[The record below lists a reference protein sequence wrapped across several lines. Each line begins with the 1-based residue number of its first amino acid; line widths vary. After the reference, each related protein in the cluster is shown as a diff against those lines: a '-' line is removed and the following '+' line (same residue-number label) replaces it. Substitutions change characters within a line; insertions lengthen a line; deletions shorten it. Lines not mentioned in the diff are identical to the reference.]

1 MRQVW
6 YLTRETMRDMNRS
19 VTFTLAADDYVAAN
33 KLFILK
39 YSTSR
44 WPLVCW
50 LIFVAL
56 LLASLFTLALRFP
69 DAPFMSLFYI
79 CVVVVIAIPLYQYFF
94 GAAVFARKAYADQK
108 TLQHPITVTWSEEGF
123 RSKAQQGDWNVPWN
137 DYLKWTEDSKVILLY
152 QGGRV
157 FNMLPKRVLTP
168 AQIDDFRQLVA
179 ANIKRA

>member
-1 MRQVW
+1 
-6 YLTRETMRDMNRS
+6 MNRS
-19 VTFTLAADDYVAAN
+19 VTFTLTADDYIAAN

-44 WPLVCW
+44 GPLVCW
-50 LIFVAL
+50 LMVVFVL
-56 LLASLFTLALRFP
+56 LGSLFMLALRFP
-69 DAPFMSLFYI
+69 DAPFMALFYI
-79 CVVVVIAIPLYQYFF
+79 CVAVVITIPLYQYFF

-108 TLQHPITVTWSEEGF
+108 SLQHPMTVAWSDEGF
-123 RSKAQQGDWNVPWN
+123 RSTSQQGDWNIPWS

-152 QGGRV
+152 QGARV

-179 ANIKRA
+179 ANIKLA